1 MENVSQPF
9 SAEQLKLLI
18 HFEAAESLLELAQ
31 LLHKDQ
37 SVVSRNLQSLADVAP
52 VIEKVNRRWMLTDL
66 GRKVISES
74 RQFNSK
80 INQMLASRNKTENH
94 LLKPNS
100 LLLLINPQMAMI
112 AARSG
117 GRALENMKKLLHN
130 WRAENRPVIF
140 VRHGSQKS
148 ESVFNSANSS
158 FEFIPGLEPR
168 SIEPSFIKFRSSVLS
183 SNEVLNL
190 LNEKNFANLFLIG
203 FTGSD
208 CIEASARDLTES
220 AFSTY
225 VVSDASSSL
234 DILGPDG
241 KLHLAERVHSLSMA
255 NINAYSAKVILT
267 ADLINPQK

>member
-1 MENVSQPF
+1 MEDVSQPF

-18 HFEAAESLLELAQ
+18 HFDAAESLMELS
-31 LLHKDQ
+31 LRLHKDQ

-52 VIEKVNRRWMLTDL
+52 VIEKINRRWTLTDL
-66 GRKVISES
+66 GRKIIAES
-74 RQFNSK
+74 RQFNSN
-80 INQMLASRNKTENH
+80 INLILAQQNRSEKF
-94 LLKPNS
+94 LLNQNS
-100 LLLLINPQMAMI
+100 LLVLINPQMAMI

-117 GRALENMKKLLHN
+117 GRALENMKKLLHA
-130 WRAENRPVIF
+130 WRTENRPVVF

-148 ESVFNSANSS
+148 ESAFNSLNSS
-158 FEFIPGLEPR
+158 FDFIPGLEPQG
-168 SIEPSFIKFRSSVLS
+168 SEQSFIKFRSSVLS

-190 LNEKNFANLFLIG
+190 LNEKNFANLFLVG

-220 AFSTY
+220 AFETY
-225 VVSDASSSL
+225 VISDASSSL

-255 NINAYSAKVILT
+255 NINAYSAKVMLT
-267 ADLINPQK
+267 ADLINLHK